1 MVHAMDVLYRK
12 RCATQGEGMPLHPC
26 SDVRHDFC
34 SVNVYVKRT
43 SISYRERQLSEKVA
57 L

>member
-12 RCATQGEGMPLHPC
+12 RCATQEEGMPLHPC

-34 SVNVYVKRT
+34 SVNVYVKKDFHLLPRA
-43 SISYRERQLSEKVA
+43 SA